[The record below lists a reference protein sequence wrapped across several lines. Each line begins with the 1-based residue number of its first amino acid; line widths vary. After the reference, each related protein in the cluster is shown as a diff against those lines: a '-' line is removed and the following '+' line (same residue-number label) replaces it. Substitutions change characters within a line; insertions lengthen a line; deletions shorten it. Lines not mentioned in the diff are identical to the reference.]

1 MIRPVA
7 ATLGVFD
14 GVHRGHRGLLD
25 RTRAEAVRLGG
36 ESVAFT
42 FDPHPAAV
50 LAPER
55 MPALLTTIE
64 ERIHWLRGT
73 GIDRVE
79 VLAFDRAM
87 ADLLP
92 EEFVDRHLLRRVAL
106 RHLVIGHDFALGR
119 GRVGDADRLGAIGR
133 ERGFEVTRVSAVR
146 HDGEVVSSSRIRE
159 AIRAG
164 DLDRARALLGRS
176 YSLSG
181 PVAPGAGRG
190 RGLGFP
196 TANVVTPPGKLLPPF
211 GVYAVRI
218 RLEGDAAGPGHPGVM
233 NHGHRPTFQGES
245 RPPKCISSI
254 SRGSWWAGP

>member
-1 MIRPVA
+1 
-7 ATLGVFD
+7 
-14 GVHRGHRGLLD
+14 
-25 RTRAEAVRLGG
+25 
-36 ESVAFT
+36 
-42 FDPHPAAV
+42 
-50 LAPER
+50 

-245 RPPKCISSI
+245 PTTEVHLLDFEGELVGRTLIVELVARLRDEQRFSGPVELAAQIAADVQAARRLLGP
-254 SRGSWWAGP
+254 AGP